1 MPEVFIQGG
10 EGKLQ
15 AKYSPS
21 GEEKP
26 NIAIV
31 LHPNPK
37 HGGTMDSKV
46 NYAAFKVMK
55 DNGFSTL
62 RINFRGVGKSDG
74 AFTEGEGELNDASV
88 SLDWLQKKNEDFK
101 SCWIVGFSFGAW
113 IGFQTLMRRPEVDGL
128 ILIAPPVNLYDFNFL
143 SPCPIKTLIIK
154 ADQDEVV
161 KKDNIKQFYESF
173 KKQKNANVT
182 LETISKS
189 NHFFDNQLEP
199 LMDTMSKYIK
209 KIDLINFTQIYTFIN
224 TRSAFKS
231 GRNL

>member
-21 GEEKP
+21 EEEKP

-55 DNGFSTL
+55 EAGFSTL

-88 SLDWLQKKNEDFK
+88 SLDWLQKKNEDFR

-143 SPCPIKTLIIK
+143 APCPASGLIV
-154 ADQDEVV
+154 QG
-161 KKDNIKQFYESF
+161 KKDDLVPPEETTRLAEKLKS
-173 KKQKNANVT
+173 QKNITVDYEEITGA
-182 LETISKS
+182 
-189 NHFFDNQLEP
+189 NHFYDNETDKLEKTVRSYIERE
-199 LMDTMSKYIK
+199 LNSKY
-209 KIDLINFTQIYTFIN
+209 
-224 TRSAFKS
+224 R
-231 GRNL
+231 

>member
-21 GEEKP
+21 EEEKP

-55 DNGFSTL
+55 EAGFSTL

-88 SLDWLQKKNEDFK
+88 SLDWLQKKNEDFR
-101 SCWIVGFSFGAW
+101 SCWIVGFSFGAPKEKPTIQQDLKSSFFFW
-113 IGFQTLMRRPEVDGL
+113 SQSRDTLASFNSPSPSVKAPSL
-128 ILIAPPVNLYDFNFL
+128 LPTPLKFILRVEKPASFI
-143 SPCPIKTLIIK
+143 TLK
-154 ADQDEVV
+154 A
-161 KKDNIKQFYESF
+161 
-173 KKQKNANVT
+173 A
-182 LETISKS
+182 
-189 NHFFDNQLEP
+189 
-199 LMDTMSKYIK
+199 
-209 KIDLINFTQIYTFIN
+209 
-224 TRSAFKS
+224 
-231 GRNL
+231 

>member
-21 GEEKP
+21 EEEKP

-55 DNGFSTL
+55 EAGFSTL

-88 SLDWLQKKNEDFK
+88 SLDWLQKKNEDFR
-101 SCWIVGFSFGAW
+101 SCWGQRYVFLKVHREAKATHFEPVIAAISEAGG
-113 IGFQTLMRRPEVDGL
+113 DL
-128 ILIAPPVNLYDFNFL
+128 IHI
-143 SPCPIKTLIIK
+143 
-154 ADQDEVV
+154 
-161 KKDNIKQFYESF
+161 
-173 KKQKNANVT
+173 
-182 LETISKS
+182 
-189 NHFFDNQLEP
+189 LEP
-199 LMDTMSKYIK
+199 KD
-209 KIDLINFTQIYTFIN
+209 QIQ
-224 TRSAFKS
+224 
-231 GRNL
+231 